1 LVSRPT
7 ALSFSAAILCACGG
21 TSSSTSGDGG
31 TDAKRAE
38 AAVDVIHNE
47 ASKPHDAGGLHA
59 NGTLGTWQTLAPMPL
74 PRANHCAVAAG
85 GYLVVIGGNYASGG
99 GNFVTTDAVDVA
111 ALKGDGT
118 VGPWSDAGKTPLP
131 VFECTATASGST
143 IYLVDGIYC
152 ATPMDC
158 SSPVPSDQGHMFS
171 AELSANGKLGPW
183 KSLGP
188 LPKGQDALYSNAWI
202 ATDTS
207 ATLYAMDA
215 RMNSTSTL
223 HIGTSPTLGMW
234 SDDDWLPGFLAHA
247 QYAFTGAYVYVLGGY
262 DSTADASLVTVAG
275 GNGAPIEAS
284 GKVGAAFA
292 TQALP
297 TPVAF
302 GQAVAADDWIFLVG
316 GASDVFVGPGLA
328 TAQSSQVGAG
338 GQLGKWGALSSLPEG
353 RRDQALT
360 LAGDFLYLTGG
371 GYTAGGFPT
380 VFAAR
385 VRF

>member
-1 LVSRPT
+1 V
-7 ALSFSAAILCACGG
+7 ILCACSG
-21 TSSSTSGDGG
+21 TTSATSGDGG

-38 AAVDVIHNE
+38 AAVDSVRGETAAHPE
-47 ASKPHDAGGLHA
+47 VGGARA
-59 NGTLGTWQTLAPMPL
+59 NGTLGAWQTLDPMPL

-85 GYLVVIGGNYASGG
+85 GYLVVIGGNYAAEGG
-99 GNFVTTDAVDVA
+99 FVTTDEVDVA
-111 ALKGDGT
+111 ALNGDGT
-118 VGPWSDAGKTPLP
+118 VGDWSQAGKTPLP
-131 VFECTATASGST
+131 VFECTAAASGST

-152 ATPMDC
+152 ASPTDC

-171 AELSANGKLGPW
+171 AELSASGTLGPW

-188 LPKGQDALYSNAWI
+188 LPKGQDAFYSNAWI
-202 ATDTS
+202 ATDAS
-207 ATLYAMDA
+207 STLYAMDA
-215 RMNSTSTL
+215 RTNSTATL
-223 HIGTSPTLGMW
+223 HVGTSPALGTW

-262 DSTADASLVTVAG
+262 DSGADASLVTVAG
-275 GNGAPIEAS
+275 VNGAPIEAS
-284 GKVGAAFA
+284 GKVGAAF
-292 TQALP
+292 TTEDLP
-297 TPVAF
+297 TPIAF
-302 GQAVAADDWIFLVG
+302 GQAVAVDDWIFLVG

-328 TAQSSQVGAG
+328 TAQSSEVGAG
-338 GQLGKWGALSSLPEG
+338 GMLGIWGAQSSLPEG

-371 GYTAGGFPT
+371 GYTAGGLPT